1 VAVPSLLAAPETDHL
16 AVIRANSWTGV
27 HLNLTPNDPTR
38 AVLLFDSHCDRQ
50 EGGTHTRA
58 HTHRHTDVGVSCHHG
73 YFMNVF
79 ACRRSMGAGG
89 GGRGGGTANALR
101 SLQKTGGGCKLSVSL
116 KPALSL
122 SLSLSTAVR

>member
-1 VAVPSLLAAPETDHL
+1 MAVPSLLAAPETDHL

-50 EGGTHTRA
+50 EGGTHTRGR
-58 HTHRHTDVGVSCHHG
+58 THRHTDVGVSCHHG

-79 ACRRSMGAGG
+79 ACRRGMGAGG
-89 GGRGGGTANALR
+89 GGREGGQQMHYGACRERGGGMQA
-101 SLQKTGGGCKLSVSL
+101 VSQ
-116 KPALSL
+116 S
-122 SLSLSTAVR
+122 